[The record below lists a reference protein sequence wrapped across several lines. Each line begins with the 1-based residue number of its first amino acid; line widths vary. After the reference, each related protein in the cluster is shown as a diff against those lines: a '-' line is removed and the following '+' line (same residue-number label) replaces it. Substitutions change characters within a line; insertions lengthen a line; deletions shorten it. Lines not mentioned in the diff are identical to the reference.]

1 MKARKIISIIL
12 VVLGLSVIFIFSSM
26 NGEKSTDTSRSL
38 IEITEDDINQDVYKD
53 ESLNAKMKEE
63 KKLTLKINKR
73 IRKVAHF
80 TEFCILAML
89 IIFTLKSFGIEGYK
103 CYTIA
108 IIFAFIFACTD
119 ELHQFF
125 IDGRDARFKDVLI
138 DTSGGALGSIL
149 YASLSELFND
159 VKKLIKNV
167 INK

>member
-1 MKARKIISIIL
+1 
-12 VVLGLSVIFIFSSM
+12 M

-108 IIFAFIFACTD
+108 IIFAFIFR
-119 ELHQFF
+119 HY
-125 IDGRDARFKDVLI
+125 RR
-138 DTSGGALGSIL
+138 SG
-149 YASLSELFND
+149 
-159 VKKLIKNV
+159 K
-167 INK
+167 